1 MAIPFLSRKKE
12 DELQEKKRIV
22 NKIKKEEQV
31 ESSKQEKNLFQIPG
45 FQQYSALTKLRI
57 GVSMIFILCTAAMI
71 LIFANGYMISAVLLL
86 IGYVMLFLLL
96 LKLFRVKKL

>member
-12 DELQEKKRIV
+12 DDLQDKKRIE
-22 NKIKKEEQV
+22 KIKKEETV
-31 ESSKQEKNLFQIPG
+31 EISQKEKSLFQIPG

-57 GVSMIFILCTAAMI
+57 VVGVIFILCTAAMV

-86 IGYVMLFLLL
+86 IGYFMLFLLL